1 MGILVIVPVVSTYM
15 ALTQAKTFAHPN
27 ETPAAL
33 GWGRCY
39 EGQPNIKSA
48 TKLVFNSIQSTL
60 FKHGKWLSKLVFR
73 HAV

>member
-33 GWGRCY
+33 EARGG
-39 EGQPNIKSA
+39 G
-48 TKLVFNSIQSTL
+48 
-60 FKHGKWLSKLVFR
+60 GGG
-73 HAV
+73 AVL